1 MAAEAAAAATAGKG
15 KSKAPAKPN
24 PEDVPKRR
32 KIGKSPVEEENKLVS
47 EPPPAEPARP
57 RKSKTHVFEEPP
69 AKIAKGWPP
78 IFHSILVLVA
88 ASFRN
93 SRSYAWAIYRQAIP

>member
-69 AKIAKGWPP
+69 ATP